1 MAKLVNRAIKL
12 VVVGDGT
19 VGKTCLLISYTT
31 GAFPDEE
38 YVPTVFDNYAGC
50 MEIDNIRVSLTLW
63 DTAGQEDYERLR
75 PLSYPGTDGFLL
87 CFSVDDSRSYENITT
102 CWYPQIMNVCPTPFI
117 LVGTKTDL
125 RENPEEHSKD
135 KFISR
140 KQGKKLA
147 SKIKAAKYVEC
158 SAKEINGV
166 KEVFDEAVRAV
177 LSAKHSHNRIH
188 HCKLL

>member
-1 MAKLVNRAIKL
+1 MAKLVNRKIKL
-12 VVVGDGT
+12 VVVGDRT
-19 VGKTCLLISYTT
+19 VGKLISYAT
-31 GAFPDEE
+31 GTFLERFRQ
-38 YVPTVFDNYAGC
+38 TVYGNYEAC
-50 MEIDNIRVSLTLW
+50 MEIDNVQVSLSLI
-63 DTAGQEDYERLR
+63 DTPWTEDYERLR
-75 PLSYPGTDGFLL
+75 PLFYPSTDVFLL
-87 CFSVDDSRSYENITT
+87 CFSVDNNTSYKNITT
-102 CWYPQIMNVCPTPFI
+102 KWYPQIRKFCPTTPVI